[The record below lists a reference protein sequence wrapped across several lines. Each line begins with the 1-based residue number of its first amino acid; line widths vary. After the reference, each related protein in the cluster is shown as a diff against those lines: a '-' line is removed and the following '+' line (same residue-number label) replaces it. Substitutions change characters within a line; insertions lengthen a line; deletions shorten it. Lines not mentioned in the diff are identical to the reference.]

1 MKENETA
8 NACKISMC
16 IHIVFRD
23 CIKAIKQ
30 SSETNLS
37 YIVIDNSMNRRNAYM
52 YICIC
57 NGFYAAKSLILF

>member
-37 YIVIDNSMNRRNAYM
+37 YIVIDNSMNRRKGAT
-52 YICIC
+52 
-57 NGFYAAKSLILF
+57 GFLCSKIIDFILKR

>member
-37 YIVIDNSMNRRNAYM
+37 YIVIDNSMNRRKGAT
-52 YICIC
+52 
-57 NGFYAAKSLILF
+57 GYAAKSLILF